1 MLLKKQTHQK
11 NVTIWYFKDIG
22 FKYEP
27 YLCNGC
33 HDLMQKAI
41 VFNDVA
47 IAYVKGSANRI
58 NFWDMSKND
67 AINVMNN
74 SNLIDKMDVL

>member
-1 MLLKKQTHQK
+1 
-11 NVTIWYFKDIG
+11 
-22 FKYEP
+22 
-27 YLCNGC
+27 
-33 HDLMQKAI
+33 MQKAI